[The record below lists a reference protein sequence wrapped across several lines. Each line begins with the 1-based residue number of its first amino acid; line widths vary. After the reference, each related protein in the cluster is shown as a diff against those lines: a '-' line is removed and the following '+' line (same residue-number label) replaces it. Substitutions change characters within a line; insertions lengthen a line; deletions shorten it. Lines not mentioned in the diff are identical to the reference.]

1 VSDEQNIYDSRGV
14 QVGKLQLSMNIKL
27 FDTDKKTPL
36 NLIDYEDMEEILSK
50 WIQIN
55 VQIKKATLNN
65 EKFTYKTKC
74 TYVWLDK
81 QKPEETEVIENQ
93 KQP

>member
-1 VSDEQNIYDSRGV
+1 MSDEQNIYDSRGV

-81 QKPEETEVIENQ
+81 QPEETEVIENQ